1 MYNRKN
7 VKSVASVIL
16 IAVLLMVALL
26 PVPSMGAVKKSDQA
40 SSKDS
45 YFVKQ
50 YKDPV
55 VQEQSPGFLSN
66 VLSFFLNIFYYIFIL
81 AMALALGYFGVIFG
95 GKLLMYKGMAPQAGS
110 AIKVI
115 ETTFLGPN
123 KSLHLIEVAGSL
135 LLVASTQS
143 AINLIT
149 EIPDTELLE
158 NMKNKQMPAIPQIQ
172 FSDLISKISSKISK
186 ITKKDDYREGMAY
199 GLKDGI
205 ANTIKTL
212 HSNLDK
218 YDQKSDSFIDEL
230 KNKKVE
236 LEPENES

>member
-1 MYNRKN
+1 MYNRNN
-7 VKSVASVIL
+7 VKSVASVII
-16 IAVLLMVALL
+16 IAVLLMIAVL
-26 PVPSMGAVKKSDQA
+26 PAPLMGATKKSDQTT
-40 SSKDS
+40 SKDS
-45 YFVKQ
+45 FFVKQ

-55 VQEQSPGFLSN
+55 AQEQSSGFLSN

-81 AMALALGYFGVIFG
+81 AMALGLGYFGVMFG
-95 GKLLMYKGMAPQAGS
+95 GKLLMFKGMAPQAGS
-110 AIKVI
+110 AIKVL

-143 AINLIT
+143 TINLIT
-149 EIPDTELLE
+149 EIPETELLE
-158 NMKNKQMPAIPQIQ
+158 DVRNKQMPAIPQIP
-172 FSDLISKISSKISK
+172 FSDLINKISSKISK

-205 ANTIKTL
+205 ASTIKAL

-218 YDQKSDSFIDEL
+218 YDQKSDSFIEEL

-236 LEPENES
+236 LEPKDES